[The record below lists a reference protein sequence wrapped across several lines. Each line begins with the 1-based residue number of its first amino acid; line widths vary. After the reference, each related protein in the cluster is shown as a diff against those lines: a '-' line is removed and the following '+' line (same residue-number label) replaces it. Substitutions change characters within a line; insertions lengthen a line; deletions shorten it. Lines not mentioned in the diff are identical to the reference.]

1 MGGIV
6 KAGAWLAVA
15 SAVWAGPVRAQL
27 ASHPSGEG
35 GTAARTERRGIYLG
49 LAGDIGAQL
58 ASSLDAALGYGA
70 QVKIGY
76 AINRQIQLYVAG
88 AVHNASYDDPRFGTF
103 SQQAFL
109 TTVHLHHFLY
119 LERSGLG
126 VFYDAGVGLGFARPG
141 FGEPFPNGKTGIG
154 LAYSGGLGVEIPLTR
169 YFSLVPEFYYR
180 SVNASTAGFSGT
192 ISVLG
197 LQLGVVYY

>member
-58 ASSLDAALGYGA
+58 ASGADAKLGYGGQA
-70 QVKIGY
+70 KIGY
-76 AINRQIQLYVAG
+76 AINRQIQLYLAG
-88 AVHNASYDDPRFGTF
+88 AVHNASYGEI
-103 SQQAFL
+103 SQQAIL

-119 LERSGLG
+119 LDRSGLG
-126 VFYDAGVGLGFARPG
+126 VFYDAGVGLGFASPG
-141 FGEPFPNGKTGIG
+141 FGPTGATGIG
-154 LAYSGGLGVEIPLTR
+154 LAYSGGLGVEIPLTHF
-169 YFSLVPEFYYR
+169 FSLVPEFYYR
-180 SVNASTAGFSGT
+180 SVTASSDSGFSGT